1 MDYTIKS
8 GQDIFDVVIQ
18 NFGDIETGL
27 FPTLTANSLGLNKI
41 TLAREYVTNRTLTL
55 NNEETPDNK
64 VRNYFKQRNFN
75 LNNADEE
82 YYSLSLG
89 DFGTDFNFDFN

>member
-27 FPTLTANSLGLNKI
+27 FPTLTANALGLNKI
-41 TLAREYVTNRTLTL
+41 TLAREYVTNRTLTI
-55 NNEETPDNK
+55 NNENTPDNK
-64 VRNYFKQRNFN
+64 VRIFFKQRNFN
-75 LNNADEE
+75 LNNADED
-82 YYSLSLG
+82 YYSLTPG
-89 DFGTDFNFDFN
+89 DFGNDFNFDFN

>member
-1 MDYTIKS
+1 MEYIIKS

-27 FPTLTANSLGLNKI
+27 FPTLIQNSIGLNKI
-41 TLAREYVTNRTLTL
+41 TLQREYVTNRTLTL

-75 LNNADEE
+75 LNNADED

-89 DFGTDFNFDFN
+89 DFGKDFNFDFN